1 MQFLFRM
8 AFWLAVVLALLPSF
22 GSQPAPKVNVSALDA
37 MAAAKATVTDLQ
49 SFCARQPDT
58 CAVGSQAA
66 VAIGHRAQAG
76 AKLLY
81 EYLSEQLGPAESGAA
96 VATGRTRSIA
106 SGAATAAYLFCGRSG
121 AGLAEPSVAQV
132 SAQEPPDLLA
142 RLLEMIRESEALPR
156 INPVS

>member
-22 GSQPAPKVNVSALDA
+22 GSQPAPKVNVSALEA
-37 MAAAKATVTDLQ
+37 MAAAKAAVTDLQ

-81 EYLSEQLGPAESGAA
+81 EYLSDQIGPAESGAA
-96 VATGRTRSIA
+96 VTRGDPVPLPPARPPLHTLS
-106 SGAATAAYLFCGRSG
+106 
-121 AGLAEPSVAQV
+121 AGDPAPAGQSLDLRRETRGNRPST
-132 SAQEPPDLLA
+132 
-142 RLLEMIRESEALPR
+142 
-156 INPVS
+156 

>member
-1 MQFLFRM
+1 MRFLFRM

-37 MAAAKATVTDLQ
+37 MAAAKSTVTDLQ

-81 EYLSEQLGPAESGAA
+81 EYLSEQLGPAESSAA
-96 VATGRTRSIA
+96 VATGEPVPLPPTRPPQHTFS
-106 SGAATAAYLFCGRSG
+106 
-121 AGLAEPSVAQV
+121 AGDL
-132 SAQEPPDLLA
+132 PPA
-142 RLLEMIRESEALPR
+142 WQSPQSHR
-156 INPVS
+156 